1 MEYKMKKDI
10 DSKLTRLEYVVDSAD
25 YDGII
30 DAIIDLSLSEE
41 MSEVYPHKIFNHILA
56 QLDKFKGVQG
66 KGGNIIANAILS
78 AVSKLDDSQ
87 WEKLRMYI
95 SNNYGDFTDT
105 SISFS
110 IAEWFGGCRDEWA
123 LNAIDKWLTQSTH
136 GVPLNNLK
144 VALYEF
150 LDSDL
155 PYAATLELQA
165 RARELQIKL
174 NALLENVDKGS
185 AG

>member
-1 MEYKMKKDI
+1 MEYKMARDI
-10 DSKLTRLEYVVDSAD
+10 DSKLTRLEHVVDSAD

-30 DAIIDLSLSEE
+30 GAIIDISTSEVLN
-41 MSEVYPHKIFNHILA
+41 EVYPHKIFNHLLA
-56 QLDKFKGVQG
+56 QLDKFKGVQD

-78 AVSKLDDSQ
+78 AVPKFDDHQ

-95 SNNYGDFTDT
+95 SNNYGDFTD
-105 SISFS
+105 SLISLS

-123 LNAIDKWLTQSTH
+123 LNTIDKWLTQSTH

-155 PYAATLELQA
+155 PYTATLEQQA
-165 RARELQIKL
+165 RARELQLIL
-174 NALLENVDKGS
+174 NTLLEERG
-185 AG
+185 